1 MRLIRR
7 LPRPVGFEFSLYR
20 TRYNGPMQRVGLAV
34 IGAVAAGWLTVSAQV
49 PQPFPGRANPPRP
62 SPAPPQTVAPP
73 AAPTPE
79 LPAAPVPS
87 DETPSEAMLGFPV
100 YPNAQFIASYDA
112 GRGQR
117 YYLFGSELPFAALV
131 KYYQSALKNRGTLV
145 FDAPATHV
153 FEIGRFRE
161 ETMAFPPGVT
171 IKDYT
176 WNGSAGYMNPKRN
189 AQPARFPSIIQIVPV
204 PPGAPR

>member
-1 MRLIRR
+1 MH
-7 LPRPVGFEFSLYR
+7 
-20 TRYNGPMQRVGLAV
+20 RVGLAV
-34 IGAVAAGWLTVSAQV
+34 IGAFAAGWLSVSAQV

-62 SPAPPQTVAPP
+62 APAPPQTAAPPPVSEPAARTP
-73 AAPTPE
+73 AAPSDD
-79 LPAAPVPS
+79 AP
-87 DETPSEAMLGFPV
+87 TEATLGFPI
-100 YPNAQFIASYDA
+100 YPTAQFIASYDA

-117 YYLFGSELPFAALV
+117 YYLFGTELGFADLV
-131 KYYQSALKNRGTLV
+131 KYYQNVLRNRGTLV

-176 WNGSAGYMNPKRN
+176 WNGSAGYLNPKRDG
-189 AQPARFPSIIQIVPV
+189 QPVRFPSVIQIVPA

>member
-1 MRLIRR
+1 MRLIGRR
-7 LPRPVGFEFSLYR
+7 IWQRIGLTLILSSL
-20 TRYNGPMQRVGLAV
+20 G
-34 IGAVAAGWLTVSAQV
+34 GWPSLTAQV
-49 PQPFPGRANPPRP
+49 PQPFPGRNTPAR
-62 SPAPPQTVAPP
+62 PAPAQPEPAAPGQTTPPAPAPTPP
-73 AAPTPE
+73 AAGPE
-79 LPAAPVPS
+79 TVPN
-87 DETPSEAMLGFPV
+87 EAVVGFPI

-117 YYLFGSELPFAALV
+117 YYLFGTEAKFPELV
-131 KYYQSALKNRGTLV
+131 KYYQSVLKVRGTLV

-176 WNGSAGYMNPKRN
+176 WNGSAGYLNPQKN
-189 AQPARFPSIIQIVPV
+189 GKPARFPSVIQIVPAPAV
-204 PPGAPR
+204 PLR

>member
-1 MRLIRR
+1 MADRLGARCLSRFRAARIRR
-7 LPRPVGFEFSLYR
+7 VRPGSAANRAASSGNARARR
-20 TRYNGPMQRVGLAV
+20 TGVSGAGRRRADRGDARISGL
-34 IGAVAAGWLTVSAQV
+34 S
-49 PQPFPGRANPPRP
+49 
-62 SPAPPQTVAPP
+62 S
-73 AAPTPE
+73 
-79 LPAAPVPS
+79 
-87 DETPSEAMLGFPV
+87 
-100 YPNAQFIASYDA
+100 AQFIASYDA

-117 YYLFGSELPFAALV
+117 YYLFGSDLPFAALV

-176 WNGSAGYMNPKRN
+176 WNGSAGYLNPKRN
-189 AQPARFPSIIQIVPV
+189 GSPRASRPSFRSSRAARR
-204 PPGAPR
+204 AAER

>member
-1 MRLIRR
+1 
-7 LPRPVGFEFSLYR
+7 
-20 TRYNGPMQRVGLAV
+20 MQRVGLAV
-34 IGAVAAGWLTVSAQV
+34 IGALAAGWLTVSAQV
-49 PQPFPGRANPPRP
+49 PQPFPGRQNPPRP
-62 SPAPPQTVAPP
+62 APAPPQTVTPAPAVPAP
-73 AAPTPE
+73 AAPTS
-79 LPAAPVPS
+79 AAPAGSAP
-87 DETPSEAMLGFPV
+87 TEAVLGFPV

-117 YYLFGSELPFAALV
+117 YYLFGSELPFVALV

-176 WNGSAGYMNPKRN
+176 WNGSAGYLNPKRN
-189 AQPARFPSIIQIVPV
+189 AQPARFPSIIQIVPA

>member
-1 MRLIRR
+1 MRLIGRR
-7 LPRPVGFEFSLYR
+7 IWQRIGLTLILSSL
-20 TRYNGPMQRVGLAV
+20 G
-34 IGAVAAGWLTVSAQV
+34 GWPSLTAQV
-49 PQPFPGRANPPRP
+49 PQPFPGRNTPAR
-62 SPAPPQTVAPP
+62 PAPAQPEP
-73 AAPTPE
+73 AAPGQTTP
-79 LPAAPVPS
+79 PAPAPTPPEAGPETVPN
-87 DETPSEAMLGFPV
+87 EAVVGFPI

-117 YYLFGSELPFAALV
+117 YYLFGTEAKFPELV
-131 KYYQSALKNRGTLV
+131 KYYQSVLKVRGTLV

-176 WNGSAGYMNPKRN
+176 WNGSAGYLNPQKN
-189 AQPARFPSIIQIVPV
+189 GKPARFPSVIQIVPAPAV
-204 PPGAPR
+204 PLR